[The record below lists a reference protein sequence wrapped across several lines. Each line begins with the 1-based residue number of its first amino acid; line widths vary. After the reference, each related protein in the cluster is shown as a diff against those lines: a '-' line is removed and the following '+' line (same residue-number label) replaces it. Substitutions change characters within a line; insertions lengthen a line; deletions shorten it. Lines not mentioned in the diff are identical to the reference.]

1 MQSTLNESV
10 LPFEREFRRAAPARG
25 SDAAHSLA
33 GDETFL
39 LAGSADLHGDALDD
53 AASHPEQIEAEIEAL
68 LGLEPSV
75 GSLAGSVA
83 LGVAAGV
90 VATALLV
97 PAGPALAFGA
107 ALGGYAGL
115 LVASLRTGNTEK
127 WRVTASS
134 E

>member
-1 MQSTLNESV
+1 MHSMLNESV
-10 LPFEREFRRAAPARG
+10 LPFEREFRLAAPGRG
-25 SDAAHSLA
+25 SNAAHSLTA
-33 GDETFL
+33 GEAFL
-39 LAGSADLHGDALDD
+39 HADRAYLHGDALDD
-53 AASHPEQIEAEIEAL
+53 AAHRPEEIEAEIEAL

-75 GSLAGSVA
+75 ESLAGSVA
-83 LGVAAGV
+83 LGIAAGV

-115 LVASLRTGNTEK
+115 LVVSLWTGSAER
-127 WRVTASS
+127 WRFTASS